1 MIPAVD
7 SGAGGMEGM
16 LMATQGDARFAQ
28 EAYLRHLMLDYMQM
42 TEFVKEP
49 FIVARAEGIRFWDVR
64 GKEYLDGLAGVYV
77 VNVGYDNRRVIE
89 AVTRQLQTLPFN
101 PPMHGTNPRAV
112 ELAGVL
118 AEIAPGNLNTARL
131 VSSGSEANEAA
142 FKMVRQYHRQT
153 GNPGKY
159 KILSRYLS
167 YHGATAS
174 AMSAG
179 GVGYRKTLYEPAAI
193 GFLHTYPP
201 YCYRCPY
208 EKTYP
213 ACEVFCARTIRTLI
227 EWEDP
232 RSIAALIVEPI
243 SNTGGII
250 TPPPEYLKLLRTL
263 CDEYNILLIFD
274 EIITGF
280 GRTGSLFAAD
290 TFDVVPDILCCGKG
304 MSSGYAPLA
313 AALVSDKVA
322 DTFWGAPGTEFAHGH
337 TYAGNPVA
345 CAAGLASIQELLER
359 RLPENAKQVG
369 AHLVERLEGLRP
381 LGIIGDIRGK
391 GLLIGLEL
399 VQDPSSKAR
408 FAPGVDIGLRIGR
421 QALRNGLLLR
431 FDPHWIA
438 FGPPLI
444 VTERDIDSMVDIL
457 AQSIREVL
465 RAL

>member
-1 MIPAVD
+1 MPPDAD
-7 SGAGGMEGM
+7 ARY
-16 LMATQGDARFAQ
+16 ATQDA
-28 EAYLRHLMLDYMQM
+28 LRHIMLDYRQM
-42 TEFVKEP
+42 AEFVKEP
-49 FIVARAEGIRFWDVR
+49 FVVARADGIRFWDVQ

-77 VNVGYDNRRVIE
+77 VNVGYNNPRLVE
-89 AVTRQLQTLPFN
+89 AVRRQVETLPFN

-112 ELAGVL
+112 ELAMLL
-118 AEIAPGNLNTARL
+118 AEITPGDLNTARL
-131 VSSGSEANEAA
+131 VSSGSEATEAA
-142 FKMVRQYHRQT
+142 FKMARQYHRQT

-179 GVGYRKTLYEPAAI
+179 GVGYRKTLYEPAAV
-193 GFLHTYPP
+193 GFLHFYPP
-201 YCYRCPY
+201 YCYRCPF

-213 ACEVFCARTIRTLI
+213 DCEVFCARTLRTMI

-232 RSIAALIVEPI
+232 RSIAAVIVEPI

-250 TPPPEYLKLLRTL
+250 TPPMEYLKILRQL
-263 CDEYNILLIFD
+263 CDEFSILLIFD

-280 GRTGSLFAAD
+280 GRTGQLFAAN
-290 TFDVVPDILCCGKG
+290 TFDVIPDILCCGKG

-313 AALVSDKVA
+313 AAIVRDHVA
-322 DTFWGAPGTEFAHGH
+322 ASFWGPQGAEFAHGH

-345 CAAGLASIQELLER
+345 AAAGLASIREIRDRDLPGNAR
-359 RLPENAKQVG
+359 RVG
-369 AHLVERLEGLRP
+369 AYLVERLETLRP
-381 LGIIGDIRGK
+381 LGIIGEIRGK
-391 GLLIGLEL
+391 GLLIGVEF
-399 VQDPSSKAR
+399 VQDPATKAP
-408 FAPGVDIGLRIGR
+408 FPPGVNIGLRIGK

-444 VTERDIDSMVDIL
+444 VTERDIDAMLAIL
-457 AQSIREVL
+457 EQSIREVL
-465 RAL
+465 REL

>member
-1 MIPAVD
+1 MTTE
-7 SGAGGMEGM
+7 S
-16 LMATQGDARFAQ
+16 DARFAQ
-28 EAYLRHLMLDYMQM
+28 EEYLRHIMLDYRQM

-49 FIVARAEGIRFWDVR
+49 FIVAKADGIRFWDVH
-64 GKEYLDGLAGVYV
+64 GKEYLDGLAGIFV
-77 VNVGYDNRRVIE
+77 VNVGYNNTRVLE
-89 AVTRQLQTLPFN
+89 AVRRQLETLPFN

-112 ELAGVL
+112 ELANLL
-118 AEIAPGNLNTARL
+118 AEITPGDLNTARL

-142 FKMVRQYHRQT
+142 FKMARQYHRQT

-179 GVGYRKTLYEPAAI
+179 GVGYRKTLYEPAAV

-213 ACEVFCARTIRTLI
+213 DCEVFCARTVRTMI

-232 RSIAALIVEPI
+232 RSVAAIIVEPI

-250 TPPPEYLKLLRTL
+250 TPPMEYLRILRQI
-263 CDEYNILLIFD
+263 CDEHNILLIFD
-274 EIITGF
+274 EVITGF
-280 GRTGSLFAAD
+280 GRTGALFAAN

-313 AALVSDKVA
+313 AAMVRDHVA
-322 DTFWGAPGTEFAHGH
+322 ATFWGVPGTEFAHGH
-337 TYAGNPVA
+337 TYAGNPVS
-345 CAAGLASIQELLER
+345 CAAGLASIQEMLDR
-359 RLPENAKQVG
+359 RLPENARRVG
-369 AHLVERLEGLRP
+369 AYLVERLEGLRR
-381 LGIIGDIRGK
+381 LGIVGDIRGK
-391 GLLIGLEL
+391 GLLIGVEL
-399 VQDPSSKAR
+399 VKDPATKAQ
-408 FAPGVDIGLRIGR
+408 FAPGVNVGLRIGK

-438 FGPPLI
+438 FGPPLV
-444 VTERDIDSMVDIL
+444 VTQQDIDQMVAIL
-457 AQSIREVL
+457 EQSVREVL
-465 RAL
+465 REL

>member
-1 MIPAVD
+1 MTPQ
-7 SGAGGMEGM
+7 S
-16 LMATQGDARFAQ
+16 DARFAT
-28 EAYLRHLMLDYMQM
+28 EETLRHIMLDYMQM
-42 TEFVKEP
+42 TDFVKEP
-49 FIVARAEGIRFWDVR
+49 FVVARADGIRFWDVH

-77 VNVGYDNRRVIE
+77 VNVGYNNPRMLE
-89 AVTRQLQTLPFN
+89 AVRRQLEILPFN

-112 ELAGVL
+112 ELAGLL
-118 AEIAPGNLNTARL
+118 AEVAPGDLSTVRL
-131 VSSGSEANEAA
+131 VDSGSEANEAA

-167 YHGATAS
+167 YHGATGS

-179 GVGYRKTLYEPAAI
+179 GVGYRKTLYEPAAV

-213 ACEVFCARTIRTLI
+213 ACETFCARTIRTMI

-232 RSIAALIVEPI
+232 RSIAAIIVEPI
-243 SNTGGII
+243 TNTGGII
-250 TPPPEYLKLLRTL
+250 TPPMEYLKILRQL

-280 GRTGSLFAAD
+280 GRTGNLFAAN

-313 AALVSDKVA
+313 AALVRDKVA
-322 DTFWGAPGTEFAHGH
+322 RAFWGEPGTEFAHGH
-337 TYAGNPVA
+337 TYAGNPVS
-345 CAAGLASIQELLER
+345 CAAGLASVREILER
-359 RLPENAKQVG
+359 KLPQNAQRVG
-369 AHLVERLEGLRP
+369 AYLVKRLEGLRS

-391 GLLIGLEL
+391 GLFIGVEF
-399 VQDPSSKAR
+399 VKDPATKTP
-408 FAPGVDIGLRIGR
+408 FPPEVKLGLRIGR

-431 FDPHWIA
+431 FDPHWLA

-444 VTERDIDSMVDIL
+444 VTESDIDQMVEIL
-457 AQSIREVL
+457 ERSIREVL
-465 RAL
+465 REL

>member
-1 MIPAVD
+1 MTTRD
-7 SGAGGMEGM
+7 
-16 LMATQGDARFAQ
+16 DARFAT
-28 EAYLRHLMLDYMQM
+28 EETLRHIMLDYMQM

-49 FIVARAEGIRFWDVR
+49 FVVARADGIRFWDVH

-77 VNVGYDNRRVIE
+77 VNVGYNNPRMLE
-89 AVTRQLQTLPFN
+89 AVRRQLETLPFN

-112 ELAGVL
+112 ELASLL
-118 AEIAPGNLNTARL
+118 AEVAPGDLNTARL
-131 VSSGSEANEAA
+131 VDSGSEANEAA
-142 FKMVRQYHRQT
+142 FKMARQYHRQT

-167 YHGATAS
+167 YHGATGS

-179 GVGYRKTLYEPAAI
+179 GVGYRKTLYEPAAV

-208 EKTYP
+208 EKSYP
-213 ACEVFCARTIRTLI
+213 ACETFCARTIRTMI

-232 RSIAALIVEPI
+232 RSIAAIIVEPI

-250 TPPPEYLKLLRTL
+250 TPPMEYLKILRQL
-263 CDEYNILLIFD
+263 CDEFNILLIFD

-280 GRTGSLFAAD
+280 GRTGKLFAAN

-313 AALVSDKVA
+313 AALVREKVA
-322 DTFWGAPGTEFAHGH
+322 RVFWGAPGSEFAHGH

-345 CAAGLASIQELLER
+345 CAAGLASIQEILDR
-359 RLPENAKQVG
+359 KLPENAERVG
-369 AHLVERLEGLRP
+369 TYLVKRLEGLRSF
-381 LGIIGDIRGK
+381 GIVGDIRGK
-391 GLLIGLEL
+391 GLFIGVEF
-399 VQDPSSKAR
+399 VKDPVTKAQ
-408 FAPGVDIGLRIGR
+408 FPPEVKLGLRIGK

-431 FDPHWIA
+431 FDPHWLA

-444 VTERDIDSMVDIL
+444 VTEQDIDRMVAIL
-457 AQSIREVL
+457 EQSIREVL
-465 RAL
+465 REL